1 MIQLAINMDESR
13 FSRHLATGV
22 PTELRAGRE
31 PVRNPKNTI
40 PAVNRTLDLVRI
52 LAEGEAETNTKA
64 LALRLGMP
72 LTTCYRVLC
81 SLIGRGWVQR
91 VADGRH
97 ILSPGLNLM
106 LPTLIRTEHEN
117 DLGQT
122 GRLSGVARFQAGP
135 SRPETLPVGQS
146 SQHSI

>member
-81 SLIGRGWVQR
+81 SLIGRGQLQW
-91 VADGRH
+91 
-97 ILSPGLNLM
+97 LSVF
-106 LPTLIRTEHEN
+106 R
-117 DLGQT
+117 GQPVVSISQ
-122 GRLSGVARFQAGP
+122 LSGQCGSGHAVAVFEGFLLPRLFGLCAQCGSDQSHQPFQP
-135 SRPETLPVGQS
+135 HLL
-146 SQHSI
+146 